1 AQDQL
6 RARPSRRGGGG
17 EPGRGAQGR
26 QDLSHRRRVRGGQ
39 PQAHRGALGQRGP
52 ERQGVRTRARAMRGR
67 DPALRVTVLLL
78 WGLLALF
85 VLYPLLSLLGRVA
98 TDGGRLSLGSAF
110 AILADPHQLRAFGN
124 SLLLATLVGL
134 AGTALG
140 FLFAL
145 TASRAGLGRGWL
157 GVLDAVTL

>member
-1 AQDQL
+1 M
-6 RARPSRRGGGG
+6 RR
-17 EPGRGAQGR
+17 
-26 QDLSHRRRVRGGQ
+26 
-39 PQAHRGALGQRGP
+39 
-52 ERQGVRTRARAMRGR
+52 R

-85 VLYPLLSLLGRVA
+85 VLYPLLSLLARVA
-98 TDGGRLSLGSAF
+98 TDDGRLSLGSAF
-110 AILADPHQLRAFGN
+110 AILVDPHQLRAFGN

-157 GVLDAVTL
+157 GVLDAVTLLPLISPPFTTAIAMIFSFGPRGLITYQLLGIKGVSVYEIGRASCRESG